1 MTPPSEPAGIKFAT
15 LGQRIATALVYGAL
29 MLAGVW
35 FGGVWLGIIIAAM
48 AGFAA
53 WEFYQ
58 IARREQRMPNEVFG
72 VVAAAAMPVAASL
85 WGVRGLS
92 ASLTALLALSIPWVV
107 LYTRVRT
114 ADIAVTVFG
123 SVYTGFM
130 LSYLVILRDGRFGL
144 VLSLAFIV
152 SVWASDVGA
161 FFVGST
167 FGRHKMAP
175 RISPKKSWEGF
186 FGGSIAT
193 IAVWASVP
201 FVPGVTLPMWLAVV
215 TGFAVSV
222 AAVIGD
228 LFESRVKREAGIKD
242 SGSMLPGHGGFLDRL
257 DSTIFASFVVYWVL
271 FWGGVR

>member
-1 MTPPSEPAGIKFAT
+1 MSESAPAGIKLAT

-29 MLAGVW
+29 VLAGIW
-35 FGGVWLGIIIAAM
+35 FGGLWLGLIIAAM

-72 VVAAAAMPVAASL
+72 VIAAVAMPISASI

-92 ASLTALLALSIPWVV
+92 ASLTALLAASIPWAVI
-107 LYTRVRT
+107 YTRVRT

-123 SVYTGFM
+123 AVYTGFM
-130 LSYLVILRDGRFGL
+130 LSYLVVLRDSPSGL
-144 VLSLAFIV
+144 ILALAFIL
-152 SVWASDVGA
+152 SVWASDVVA

-175 RISPKKSWEGF
+175 RVSPKKSWEGF
-186 FGGSIAT
+186 FGGALGT
-193 IAVWASVP
+193 IAVWASVH
-201 FVPGVTLPMWLAVV
+201 FIPGVGLPMWLALV
-215 TGFAVSV
+215 TGAAVAV

-228 LFESRVKREAGIKD
+228 LFESRVKREAGMKD
-242 SGSMLPGHGGFLDRL
+242 SSQALPGHGGFLDRL

-271 FWGGVR
+271 YWGGMR